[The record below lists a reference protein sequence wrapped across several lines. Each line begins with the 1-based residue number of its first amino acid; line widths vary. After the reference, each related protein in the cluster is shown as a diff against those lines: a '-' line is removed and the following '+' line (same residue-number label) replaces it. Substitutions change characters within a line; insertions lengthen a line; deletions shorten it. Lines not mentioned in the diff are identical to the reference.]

1 MEGLTEN
8 GDDNRNTALVVKEEP
23 RATEMVQEQLEANL
37 EMSKMLQ
44 SSPGLQ
50 RKCNNIDSDTG
61 KYLHFNID
69 SSQTRFRKLI
79 KFNKN
84 DLLMGLVLYNDG
96 KTGEVIVM
104 EGRGNHIV
112 TWCGE
117 ELDGSHLNISSA
129 YGLSPFA
136 ILLTHQ
142 DAPLSSVL
150 KLYSRI
156 RNCSEVDK
164 RR

>member
-1 MEGLTEN
+1 
-8 GDDNRNTALVVKEEP
+8 
-23 RATEMVQEQLEANL
+23 
-37 EMSKMLQ
+37 
-44 SSPGLQ
+44 
-50 RKCNNIDSDTG
+50 
-61 KYLHFNID
+61 
-69 SSQTRFRKLI
+69 
-79 KFNKN
+79 
-84 DLLMGLVLYNDG
+84 MGPVLYNDG

-104 EGRGNHIV
+104 EGRGKHIV

-117 ELDGSHLNISSA
+117 EFGGSHLNISSA

-136 ILLTHQ
+136 ILLTHE

>member
-23 RATEMVQEQLEANL
+23 RATEMVQERLEANL
-37 EMSKMLQ
+37 EMSKMLR

-50 RKCNNIDSDTG
+50 RRKCNNIDSDTG

-84 DLLMGLVLYNDG
+84 DLLMGPVLYNDG

-104 EGRGNHIV
+104 EGRGKHIV

-117 ELDGSHLNISSA
+117 EFDRSHLNISSA

-136 ILLTHQ
+136 ILCTRSDQRL
-142 DAPLSSVL
+142 
-150 KLYSRI
+150 
-156 RNCSEVDK
+156 
-164 RR
+164 